1 MTLWIKLDDERRV
14 NVDCLMHYAPL
25 HQGADKHGDIVA
37 VLLTFH
43 DGHTISTA
51 EPIASI
57 DRKIGEAYVIEQSM
71 LEFAANN
78 PLAFVRTK
86 KHP

>member
-14 NVDCLMHYAPL
+14 NVDCLMHYAPMTRD
-25 HQGADKHGDIVA
+25 GSA
-37 VLLTFH
+37 VLMTFH
-43 DGHTISTA
+43 DGHTLSTTEA
-51 EPIASI
+51 LASI

-78 PLAFVRTK
+78 PLAFLKTK
-86 KHP
+86 KRP